1 MRVSDAFEA
10 YPATYTAISGG
21 GRFPVRRIFCIGR
34 NYAAHAREMGRDP
47 DREPPFFFTKWAETL
62 VPSGTTIAYPPE
74 TANFHY
80 EAELVVAIG
89 TGGRNIAAADAAGHI
104 FGYATGLDMTRRDL
118 QLEAREKGR
127 PWDTGKNVEQ
137 SSPIGLVHRV
147 AETGLLNRGAI
158 ALTVNGETRQQAD
171 LAELIWPVDAVIAYV
186 SRFYRLEPGDL
197 IYTGTPA
204 GVGAVVEGDR
214 IVVTID
220 GLTPCDV
227 LVGPPVLD

>member
-1 MRVSDAFEA
+1 MSLFQPQAPILAATSDGNE
-10 YPATYTAISGG
+10 
-21 GRFPVRRIFCIGR
+21 FPVRRVFCIGR

-47 DREPPFFFTKWAETL
+47 DREPPFFFTKWAETV
-62 VPSGTTIAYPPE
+62 VPTGTVIAYPSE

-89 TGGRNIAAADAAGHI
+89 EGGRNIAAADAERHI
-104 FGYATGLDMTRRDL
+104 YGYATGLDMTRRDL

-137 SSPIGLVHRV
+137 SSPLGLIHPASEVGHLS
-147 AETGLLNRGAI
+147 TGHI
-158 ALTVNGETRQQAD
+158 ELTVNGMVKQAAD
-171 LAELIWPVDAVIAYV
+171 LADLIWSVPDVIAYV

-204 GVGAVVEGDR
+204 GVGAVVEGDQ
-214 IVVTID
+214 IIVSVAGLSDCVVTI
-220 GLTPCDV
+220 GAPIA
-227 LVGPPVLD
+227 